1 MEKKRRARINV
12 SLEQLKS
19 LLEKH
24 YSHQIRKRKL
34 EKADILELSV
44 TYMKSLQNSLQGL
57 WLVPSGPEYPSG
69 FRGCLPGVS
78 QLLRRE
84 EEGGGLRCPLVP
96 ERACDSTMDSAG
108 PVREAPELRGSCVPT
123 VWAPAPAAG
132 SPRSPPPRLFL
143 PGGLP
148 GSSTSVPAPQP
159 RLRADPSQ
167 RGESQLRPG
176 PFSGPR
182 APGSHRHKAHRA
194 PPRRRGA
201 PAHPTGT
208 LPASADPHPRST
220 RRAPPGLPSQKS
232 HPSDPAS
239 QGPRPKQVLG
249 RTRAPLVGRARFCSA
264 ETRGPPSGEPTQSP
278 APVY

>member
-57 WLVPSGPEYPSG
+57 WPVPSGPEYPSG

-78 QLLRRE
+78 QLLRRGE
-84 EEGGGLRCPLVP
+84 EGGGGLRCPLVP
-96 ERACDSTMDSAG
+96 ESACDSTMDSAG
-108 PVREAPELRGSCVPT
+108 PAREAPELRGSCVPT

-143 PGGLP
+143 LGGLP

-159 RLRADPSQ
+159 ASGRRA
-167 RGESQLRPG
+167 ESPG
-176 PFSGPR
+176 P
-182 APGSHRHKAHRA
+182 
-194 PPRRRGA
+194 
-201 PAHPTGT
+201 
-208 LPASADPHPRST
+208 
-220 RRAPPGLPSQKS
+220 GLRVW
-232 HPSDPAS
+232 
-239 QGPRPKQVLG
+239 RPW
-249 RTRAPLVGRARFCSA
+249 
-264 ETRGPPSGEPTQSP
+264 
-278 APVY
+278 